1 MGMTDEDKTE
11 IASKYKNG
19 MTLQAIADYYG
30 VSKQYIDQV
39 LSRAK
44 VERRPKKKVT
54 PEMESQIKALAESG
68 KTYSEISEATG
79 VSRSTVCVICKP
91 LELKKDKTYRCSKCG
106 GTDFRANG
114 AKGRICKP
122 CSAKRAREYYH
133 NKVKKVEE

>member
-11 IASKYKNG
+11 IVSKYKNG

-54 PEMESQIKALAESG
+54 PEMESKIKALAESG

-114 AKGRICKP
+114 VRGRICKV
-122 CSAKRAREYYH
+122 CSAKRAREYYQ
-133 NKVKKVEE
+133 KRKGDK

>member
-1 MGMTDEDKTE
+1 MGLTE
-11 IASKYKNG
+11 SDIHCIVADYKSG
-19 MTLQAIADYYG
+19 KTLQQIATENG

-54 PEMESQIKALAESG
+54 PEVEGHIKYLAEAG
-68 KTYSEISEATG
+68 KTYSEISESTG
-79 VSRSTVCVICKP
+79 VSRSTVCVICKG
-91 LELKKDKTYRCSKCG
+91 LELKKDKTYHCSKCG

-122 CSAKRAREYYH
+122 CSAKRAREYYQ
-133 NKVKKVEE
+133 KRKGDK

>member
-1 MGMTDEDKTE
+1 MGMTDDDKTE
-11 IASKYKNG
+11 IISKYKNG
-19 MTLQAIADYYG
+19 MTLQVIADYYG

-54 PEMESQIKALAESG
+54 PEMEGKIKDLAEAG

-79 VSRSTVCVICKP
+79 VSRSTVCVICKG

-133 NKVKKVEE
+133 NKVKK

>member
-1 MGMTDEDKTE
+1 MTDEDKTE
-11 IASKYKNG
+11 IISKYKNG
-19 MTLQAIADYYG
+19 MTLQVIADYFG

-54 PEMESQIKALAESG
+54 PEMEGKIKDLAEAG
-68 KTYSEISEATG
+68 KTYSEISESTG

-133 NKVKKVEE
+133 NKVKK

>member
-1 MGMTDEDKTE
+1 MTDDDKTE
-11 IASKYKNG
+11 IISKYKNG

-54 PEMESQIKALAESG
+54 PEMEGKIKDLAEAG

-79 VSRSTVCVICKP
+79 VSRSTVCVICKG
-91 LELKKDKTYRCSKCG
+91 LELKKDKTYHCSKCG

-133 NKVKKVEE
+133 NKVKK

>member
-1 MGMTDEDKTE
+1 MGLTE
-11 IASKYKNG
+11 SDIHCIVADYKAG
-19 MTLQAIADYYG
+19 KTLQQIATENG

-39 LSRAK
+39 LERAK

-54 PEMESQIKALAESG
+54 PEMERRIKDLATDG
-68 KTYSEISEATG
+68 KTYTEISEATG

-133 NKVKKVEE
+133 NKVKK

>member
-1 MGMTDEDKTE
+1 MTDEDKTE
-11 IASKYKNG
+11 IVSKYKNG

-39 LSRAK
+39 LERAK

-54 PEMESQIKALAESG
+54 PEMESKIKDLAEAG

-114 AKGRICKP
+114 ARGRICKP

-133 NKVKKVEE
+133 NKVKK